1 MKETSILKYDEDYD
15 DDRSFFHKYVKE
27 TSIIKYD
34 EDYDADRSFFHRYVK
49 GTSVIKYDDDDDR
62 VPCRRRCSRGRTAAR
77 PWRDLS
83 AYSPRRRARSGN
95 TRG

>member
-1 MKETSILKYDEDYD
+1 MKETSIIKYDEDYD

-34 EDYDADRSFFHRYVK
+34 GDN
-49 GTSVIKYDDDDDR
+49 DDDR
-62 VPCRRRCSRGRTAAR
+62 VHCRRRCSRGRTAAR